1 MDKMFD
7 DETHLYWDI
16 RDFVTKG
23 NVLVIDLVRNDF
35 CYSDVVIK
43 DNKNDKELIPWIKKI
58 KTDLP
63 IIYIDCIYI

>member
-1 MDKMFD
+1 MDKIFD
-7 DETHLYWDI
+7 HETHLYWDI

-23 NVLVIDLVRNDF
+23 NVLLIDLVRTDV

-43 DNKNDKELIPWIKKI
+43 DNKNDKEFIPWIKKI

-63 IIYIDCIYI
+63 IIYRDCINI